1 MAFIS
6 SLILRFVME
15 YESEKSIY
23 EIFYESCKL
32 VNIAKA
38 EMVSP
43 NKCRFTNIQQRD
55 RNSIK
60 CKHIALDVEMDPMST
75 SEEIVLKV
83 KIVPNNLL
91 WVGEI
96 DDQQDENSDWLRDAY
111 EYIAKNLV
119 TDYFS
124 IVREFYWGDDEF
136 IIHVATDIAQYV
148 YDTAAE
154 ISKVIDYSLNYNVY
168 GK

>member
-1 MAFIS
+1 
-6 SLILRFVME
+6 ME
-15 YESEKSIY
+15 YKKSIY
-23 EIFYESCKL
+23 EIFEESCKL
-32 VNIAKA
+32 VNIANA
-38 EMVSP
+38 EMVLPS
-43 NKCRFTNIQQRD
+43 KCRFTNIQPRD

-60 CKHIALDVEMDPMST
+60 CKHIALDVELEPTST

-96 DDQQDENSDWLRDAY
+96 DDPNDENSDWLHDAY

-119 TDYFS
+119 IDYFS
-124 IVREFYWGDDEF
+124 ITHEFYLCDDEF
-136 IIHVATDIAQYV
+136 IIRVATDIAHYV

-154 ISKVIDYSLNYNVY
+154 ISKVIDYSLNYNIY

>member
-15 YESEKSIY
+15 YENESSIY
-23 EIFYESCKL
+23 EIFEKSCKL
-32 VNIAKA
+32 INIANA

-60 CKHIALDVEMDPMST
+60 CKHIALDVELEPT
-75 SEEIVLKV
+75 SMPEEIVLKV
-83 KIVPNNLL
+83 KVVPNNLL

-96 DDQQDENSDWLRDAY
+96 DDPYDENSDWLRDAY
-111 EYIAKNLV
+111 EFIAKNLV

-124 IVREFYWGDDEF
+124 ITREFYWCDDEF
-136 IIHVATDIAQYV
+136 IIQVATDIAHYV

-154 ISKVIDYSLNYNVY
+154 ISKVIDYSLDYNIY

>member
-6 SLILRFVME
+6 SLILRFAME
-15 YESEKSIY
+15 YENEKSIY
-23 EIFYESCKL
+23 EIFEESCKL

-38 EMVSP
+38 EMVSS

-83 KIVPNNLL
+83 KIVPNKLL
-91 WVGEI
+91 WIGEI
-96 DDQQDENSDWLRDAY
+96 DDPYDENSDWLRDAY
-111 EYIAKNLV
+111 EYIANNLV
-119 TDYFS
+119 VDYFS
-124 IVREFYWGDDEF
+124 ITREFYWCDDEF
-136 IIHVATDIAQYV
+136 IIHVATDIARYV

-154 ISKVIDYSLNYNVY
+154 ICKVIDYSLNYNIH

>member
-1 MAFIS
+1 
-6 SLILRFVME
+6 ME
-15 YESEKSIY
+15 YESDKSIY
-23 EIFYESCKL
+23 EIFEESCKL
-32 VNIAKA
+32 VNIANA
-38 EMVSP
+38 EMVSS
-43 NKCRFTNIQQRD
+43 NKCNFTNIQPRD

-60 CKHIALDVEMDPMST
+60 CKHIALDVELDPMST

-83 KIVPNNLL
+83 KVVPNNLL

-96 DDQQDENSDWLRDAY
+96 DDQSDENSDWLRDAY

-119 TDYFS
+119 IDYFS
-124 IVREFYWGDDEF
+124 IMREFYWCDDEL
-136 IIHVATDIAQYV
+136 IIQVATDIAHYV

-154 ISKVIDYSLNYNVY
+154 ISKVIDYSLSYNVY

>member
-1 MAFIS
+1 
-6 SLILRFVME
+6 ME
-15 YESEKSIY
+15 YENEKSIY
-23 EIFYESCKL
+23 EIFEESCRL
-32 VNIAKA
+32 VNIANA
-38 EMVSP
+38 EMVLPS
-43 NKCRFTNIQQRD
+43 KCRFTNIQPRD

-60 CKHIALDVEMDPMST
+60 CKHIVLDVEMDPMST

-91 WVGEI
+91 WIDEI
-96 DDQQDENSDWLRDAY
+96 DDPYDENSDWLRDAY

-124 IVREFYWGDDEF
+124 IMREFYWCDDEF
-136 IIHVATDIAQYV
+136 IIQVATDIAHYV

-154 ISKVIDYSLNYNVY
+154 INKVIDYSLNYNVY